1 MKELYDLIIIGA
13 GSGGL
18 TAARLAVTLG
28 AKVALVE
35 KHRVGGDCTWTGC
48 VPSKALIRAARVAHE
63 VRSSAYFGIGA
74 SVPGV
79 DMPRVRAS
87 VQEAIAR
94 VAQCETPEM
103 LEREGIEIILGE
115 ARFVDPQTIRV
126 GESTLC
132 GKSFLLATGAHPVLP
147 DLPGLTETP
156 FFTSETLF
164 DNDRLPERLL
174 VLGAGPIGLEM
185 AQAYQRLGAQVT
197 VIGET
202 LLPKDEPE
210 AQAVV
215 RRVLER
221 EGVRFV
227 TARADRVSHAS
238 GLITAQVGTQS
249 VEGDMLLVAVGR
261 APNVTGLDLEK
272 AGVNYSAQGIPV
284 SEHLRTNVKHIY
296 AAGDCAAGGYQF
308 THFAGWQA
316 FQAARNALLVG
327 SARGFSEV
335 VPRCTFTDPE
345 VAHVGL
351 TEAEARGKHGDAVKA
366 LHRDAV
372 QNDRAVCENDLD
384 GFIKIVHLPDG
395 NILGAT
401 IVAAR
406 AGEMI
411 TEFALALQH
420 KLKLG
425 DLAATIHAYP
435 TYSSAIQILASE
447 EAVREAFSGLGG
459 KLIKTLSGL
468 PGAPREPDYEE
479 NP

>member
-1 MKELYDLIIIGA
+1 MTEIYDLIVIGA

-18 TAARLAVTLG
+18 TAAKFAAALG
-28 AKVALVE
+28 AKVALIE
-35 KHRVGGDCTWTGC
+35 KRRIGGDCTWTGC
-48 VPSKALIRAARVAHE
+48 VPSKALLKAARVAHDA
-63 VRSSAYFGIGA
+63 RSASRFGISA
-74 SVPGV
+74 SVPVV
-79 DMPRVRAS
+79 DMARVRAY
-87 VQEAIAR
+87 VQEA
-94 VAQCETPEM
+94 VAAVYGLETPDA
-103 LEREGIEIILGE
+103 LEHAGIEVVLGE
-115 ARFVDPQTIRV
+115 ARFTEPAKIQV
-126 GESTLC
+126 GSRTLE
-132 GKSFLLATGAHPVLP
+132 GKNFLITTGAHPVLP

-156 FFTSETLF
+156 FFTYETLF
-164 DNDRLPERLL
+164 DNDRLPDRLL

-185 AQAYQRLGAQVT
+185 AQAYRRLGAQVT

-210 AQAVV
+210 AQEAL

-227 TARADRVSHAS
+227 AGRAERVSYAAGIVTAHA
-238 GLITAQVGTQS
+238 GAQK
-249 VEGDMLLVAVGR
+249 VEGEMLLVAVGR
-261 APNVTGLDLEK
+261 APNVEGLDLEK
-272 AGVNYSAQGIPV
+272 AGVTFGSKGIPV
-284 SEHLRTNVKHIY
+284 NEHLQTNVKHIY
-296 AAGDCAAGGYQF
+296 AAGDCVGGMQF

-335 VPRCTFTDPE
+335 VPWCTFTDPE

-351 TEAEARGKHGDAVKA
+351 TEAEARAKHGDAVKI
-366 LHRDAV
+366 LYRDAS

-384 GFIKIVHLPDG
+384 GFIKIVHLSDG
-395 NILGAT
+395 HLLGAT

-411 TEFALALQH
+411 NECALALQH
-420 KLKLG
+420 KLRIG

-435 TYSSAIQILASE
+435 AYSSAIQILASE
-447 EAVREAFSGLGG
+447 EAIRETFSGFGG

-468 PGAPREPDYEE
+468 QNTSRDPKQEE
-479 NP
+479 NS